1 MWVSGAGCVGDER
14 GWEGGEGGR
23 KGGECECEC
32 ESECECECVR
42 WRNKRK
48 WVKER
53 KEEQRR

>member
-23 KGGECECEC
+23 KGGECECE
-32 ESECECECVR
+32 SECECECVR

-48 WVKER
+48 GVKER